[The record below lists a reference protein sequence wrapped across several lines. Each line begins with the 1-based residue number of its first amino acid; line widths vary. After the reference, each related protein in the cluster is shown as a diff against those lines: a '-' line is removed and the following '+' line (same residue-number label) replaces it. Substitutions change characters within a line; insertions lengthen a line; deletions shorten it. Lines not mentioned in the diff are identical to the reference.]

1 MENPYEQKEVEAIIE
16 NPHNEEAIDF
26 SVLTANTK
34 LNFNGF
40 DSKVRVDDIQ
50 DFLNSI
56 GKFAKLELF
65 TKPSMNTKAPASFNS
80 EVFTFIKDVND
91 TVKALKGS

>member
-1 MENPYEQKEVEAIIE
+1 LENPYKQKEVEPIIE

-65 TKPSMNTKAPASFNS
+65 YQTKY
-80 EVFTFIKDVND
+80 EH
-91 TVKALKGS
+91 KGIHLIPKSLLLSKMSTTLLRL